1 MTITAMMSAR
11 MAIVRVFT
19 GPPDEL
25 TTVRVILSLGGLR
38 GKPSRATGAAPADA
52 HAAGAG
58 AADPS

>member
-25 TTVRVILSLGGLR
+25 TTVPVILSLSGLC
-38 GKPSRATGAAPADA
+38 GKPARTTGAAPGSCLCRRARGADT
-52 HAAGAG
+52 
-58 AADPS
+58 S

>member
-25 TTVRVILSLGGLR
+25 TMVPEILSAGVVANMPR
-38 GKPSRATGAAPADA
+38 TTGAAPA
-52 HAAGAG
+52 GADDG
-58 AADPS
+58 GVSW